1 VRRPE
6 RDGENVVVRAV
17 CVHHTRARR
26 MPALARASGVSAAV
40 VATCALV
47 AFSVACKTKASAAQ
61 CDQML
66 DRYAALVVTEKYPD
80 AAAPQIDAE
89 RTREKSEARGDDAFK
104 NCSSEVSQSEL
115 ECAMRSTN
123 TEAFLRCLE

>member
-1 VRRPE
+1 
-6 RDGENVVVRAV
+6 
-17 CVHHTRARR
+17 
-26 MPALARASGVSAAV
+26 MPAIARASSVSAALA
-40 VATCALV
+40 ATCAL
-47 AFSVACKTKASAAQ
+47 AALCVACKTKASTAQ

-80 AAAPQIDAE
+80 AATSQIDAE

-115 ECAMRSTN
+115 ECAMRSAN
-123 TEAFLRCLE
+123 AEAFLKCLE

>member
-1 VRRPE
+1 M
-6 RDGENVVVRAV
+6 RAIR
-17 CVHHTRARR
+17 VHHAGARSV
-26 MPALARASGVSAAV
+26 PALACAV
-40 VATCALV
+40 PRSIALV
-47 AFSVACKTKASAAQ
+47 AACVLALCVSCKTKASAAQ

-89 RTREKSEARGDDAFK
+89 RTREKSEAHGDDAFK

-123 TEAFLRCLE
+123 ADAFLKCLE